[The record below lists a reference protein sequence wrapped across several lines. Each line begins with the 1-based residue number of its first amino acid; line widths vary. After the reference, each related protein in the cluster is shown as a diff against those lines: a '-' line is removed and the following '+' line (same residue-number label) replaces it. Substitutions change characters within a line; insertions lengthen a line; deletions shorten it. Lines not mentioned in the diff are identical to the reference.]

1 MPWRGFSAC
10 CCDFC
15 EHFQSWEIVFTG
27 QFFMNYIVVL
37 EHMFELIVNKQ
48 KEREKN
54 VCLSVKLS
62 VDQKWR
68 RRKLRNIGTKNRC
81 KDIKTNGCKAF
92 FDGSPVFLGLKLI
105 ENVFLS
111 IKHECYRSTSQIST
125 AEWFLWYRDITALC
139 RLWFLFS
146 FRLVQKRRYKFHIIE
161 AILIADSLSGL
172 PKHL

>member
-1 MPWRGFSAC
+1 
-10 CCDFC
+10 
-15 EHFQSWEIVFTG
+15 
-27 QFFMNYIVVL
+27 MNYIVVL

-105 ENVFLS
+105 ENVF
-111 IKHECYRSTSQIST
+111 
-125 AEWFLWYRDITALC
+125 FC
-139 RLWFLFS
+139 RLNTNVIAQLAKYQPLNGFCGIETLQLYAVFGFCFLFGLFKKEGTNFTS
-146 FRLVQKRRYKFHIIE
+146 SKRFLSLILYLVCQSTYKNDGI
-161 AILIADSLSGL
+161 DW
-172 PKHL
+172 

>member
-1 MPWRGFSAC
+1 
-10 CCDFC
+10 
-15 EHFQSWEIVFTG
+15 
-27 QFFMNYIVVL
+27 MNYIVVL
-37 EHMFELIVNKQ
+37 AHMFELIVNKQ

-81 KDIKTNGCKAF
+81 KVIKTNGCKAF

-105 ENVFLS
+105 ENVF
-111 IKHECYRSTSQIST
+111 
-125 AEWFLWYRDITALC
+125 FC
-139 RLWFLFS
+139 RLNSNVIAQLAKYQPLNGFCGIETLQLYAVFGFCF